1 MSSAFGYF
9 FFTPLRW
16 LHLSEKAISPLCQVG
31 GIVNLS
37 IFSSSSKGLIFNVFF
52 FKGGFSLLW
61 QGWSYDLC
69 GGFRFA
75 LGLDVGVLKLH

>member
-1 MSSAFGYF
+1 MDI

-16 LHLSEKAISPLCQVG
+16 LHLSEKAISPVSSWG
-31 GIVNLS
+31 NNES
-37 IFSSSSKGLIFNVFF
+37 INIFFFQQGTHFNAF

-61 QGWSYDLC
+61 QGWSHDLC